1 MYLVLTF
8 GVLASGRY
16 EEMLNSPEIP
26 ETTDGVALLG
36 GSIQATLLVGVAL
49 FMSRRGVAWLPRSKV
64 ALQGPFSRVKVS
76 LAHEGLLGVVSSN
89 FLRSETRDSCNP
101 RELALLRATGWDEV
115 LEGSQWTGV
124 ELEFR
129 DDLFFKI
136 ELRAELDGVL
146 KFVDIT
152 TVSKTKII

>member
-1 MYLVLTF
+1 M
-8 GVLASGRY
+8 
-16 EEMLNSPEIP
+16 
-26 ETTDGVALLG
+26 
-36 GSIQATLLVGVAL
+36 
-49 FMSRRGVAWLPRSKV
+49 
-64 ALQGPFSRVKVS
+64 
-76 LAHEGLLGVVSSN
+76 VSSN